1 MNDVIESPFQKKSG
15 PEPDPPIYK
24 NPAEL
29 FRRDNVD
36 NTTTAT
42 ATELNSASS

>member
-24 NPAEL
+24 SSAEL
-29 FRRDNVD
+29 FRRDDVD
-36 NTTTAT
+36 NTTTTTVAK
-42 ATELNSASS
+42 LNSASS